1 MIPALMALAM
11 AATGSAPATAT
22 AAATATATPRV
33 EGVWHNPKN
42 SVAVKTGTCGDKL
55 CGWVVRATD
64 EAQADARDGGTPKL
78 IGTALL
84 REYRPS
90 GRRKWSGQIFVPDM
104 GRTFGST
111 LMLVD
116 ANTISVKGCLIG
128 GFLCKTQIWRRG

>member
-1 MIPALMALAM
+1 MVAALMALAM
-11 AATGSAPATAT
+11 AAGSPAPASPAP
-22 AAATATATPRV
+22 AFPV

-42 SVAVKTGTCGDKL
+42 SVAVKTGACPDKTGGSKL
-55 CGWVVRATD
+55 CGWVVRADD

-90 GRRKWSGQIFVPDM
+90 GRNRWSGQIFVPDM

-111 LMLVD
+111 LTLVD
-116 ANTISVKGCLIG
+116 ADTIAVKGCLIG
-128 GFLCKTQIWRRG
+128 GFLCKTQTWRRG

>member
-1 MIPALMALAM
+1 MVPALMALAM

-90 GRRKWSGQIFVPDM
+90 GRNKWSGQIFVPDM

-111 LMLVD
+111 LALVD

>member
-1 MIPALMALAM
+1 MSPVMMALAM
-11 AATGSAPATAT
+11 AAGGSA
-22 AAATATATPRV
+22 AASPV

-42 SVAVKTGTCGDKL
+42 SVAVKTGACGDRL
-55 CGWVVRATD
+55 CGWVVRASD

-104 GRTFGST
+104 GRSFGST
-111 LMLVD
+111 LTLVD
-116 ANTISVKGCLIG
+116 TNTIDVKGCLIG
-128 GFLCKTQIWRRG
+128 GFLCKTQTWHRG